1 MTLKREIKDAYIEG
15 GNSIYVKTHSNAV
28 YVDENET
35 ETLTQRLDN
44 VKSSIA
50 KHTSQLNDNAK
61 IINGS
66 YLNVCCNEY
75 GVVLT
80 PFDVDK
86 SADNSNNWNIIKNLR
101 KVEQDM
107 LLKQQNMIGLSNF

>member
-1 MTLKREIKDAYIEG
+1 MLLIKGELKMTLKREIKDAYIEG

-50 KHTSQLNDNAK
+50 EHTSQLNNLTNNINSIASNLKKVNYQK
-61 IINGS
+61 I
-66 YLNVCCNEY
+66 LW
-75 GVVLT
+75 
-80 PFDVDK
+80 K
-86 SADNSNNWNIIKNLR
+86 NSNYIYNKITKKFFI
-101 KVEQDM
+101 
-107 LLKQQNMIGLSNF
+107 